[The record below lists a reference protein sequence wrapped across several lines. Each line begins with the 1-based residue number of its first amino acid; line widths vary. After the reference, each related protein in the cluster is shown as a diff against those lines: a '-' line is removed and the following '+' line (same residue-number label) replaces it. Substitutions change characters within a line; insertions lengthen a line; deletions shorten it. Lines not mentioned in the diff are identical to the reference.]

1 MELGTNPVRSLAVT
15 GLNFGLL
22 LTTGLGVPRLVP
34 PVFVLDLSRGEVQR
48 FFLVLVSRARAV
60 ATVIPTA
67 SGDMLRLAV
76 LHADSPETGFI
87 CC

>member
-1 MELGTNPVRSLAVT
+1 MELRTNPVRSLAVT

-22 LTTGLGVPRLVP
+22 LTTGLWVPRLVP
-34 PVFVLDLSRGEVQR
+34 PALVLDLSRGRGQR
-48 FFLVLVSRARAV
+48 CLVLVKRARAV
-60 ATVIPTA
+60 MTVILTV
-67 SGDMLRLAV
+67 SGDMLRLAA